1 MPVLQTSLSKQIT
14 VSKRRR
20 YSIYC
25 TYVHM
30 YVCLYIMDKK
40 KNKQKKGEQQLRKRF
55 MKNEGSARKGEES

>member
-1 MPVLQTSLSKQIT
+1 
-14 VSKRRR
+14 
-20 YSIYC
+20 
-25 TYVHM
+25 M

>member
-30 YVCLYIMDKK
+30 YVCLYIMGKK

-55 MKNEGSARKGEES
+55 